1 MISSEMSESEG
12 GSSGVAKVLPEGW
25 ARSEAGGSDF
35 DVAGDTGAEGAGGLD
50 AGGGTGVRGFRK
62 ANGLGKSKGSVNRAL
77 GFAPG
82 PFVSSMGISAVTSGV
97 VAAAAGASDAELSVP
112 LVKFGAENAALPC
125 PDRTMGVTT

>member
-1 MISSEMSESEG
+1 MSESTSESER
-12 GSSGVAKVLPEGW
+12 GSSGVARVLPEGW
-25 ARSEAGGSDF
+25 ARSEAGGF
-35 DVAGDTGAEGAGGLD
+35 DGVDAGDTGVEDTGGLD

-97 VAAAAGASDAELSVP
+97 VAAAAGASDIGTSAP
-112 LVKFGAENAALPC
+112 LAKLGAENAALPC

>member
-12 GSSGVAKVLPEGW
+12 GSSGMVKALPEGW
-25 ARSEAGGSDF
+25 TRSEAGGF
-35 DVAGDTGAEGAGGLD
+35 DGVVAGNTGMEDTGGLD
-50 AGGGTGVRGFRK
+50 AGGGTGVRCFRK
-62 ANGLGKSKGSVNRAL
+62 VNGLGKSKGSVNRAL

-97 VAAAAGASDAELSVP
+97 VAAAAGASDAGLSVP
-112 LVKFGAENAALPC
+112 LAKFGAENAALPC